1 MLQHKT
7 ALQFKRLIT
16 NKLVIKKIFFVV
28 KTAFSPHI
36 WGEILLPPPGRGCP
50 GTPRKVGRTSASEC
64 LAALVGAAQS
74 KSIKARQRSAATLPE
89 RHVAATFRGPRSP
102 AVRLLRNAPAC
113 EKGGVLCGAG
123 RSPLRAASFE
133 PLEDI
138 HRTGARAYS
147 RRTAQARNYLY
158 QGRVAGNSVS
168 RGQLIGSLGS
178 SIAGGLSGVGG
189 AISGGTS
196 SYVGI
201 KTAQK
206 NGII

>member
-1 MLQHKT
+1 MG
-7 ALQFKRLIT
+7 
-16 NKLVIKKIFFVV
+16 
-28 KTAFSPHI
+28 S
-36 WGEILLPPPGRGCP
+36 LLTLTVLGS
-50 GTPRKVGRTSASEC
+50 VTSA
-64 LAALVGAAQS
+64 VGAVAGTAAGIVGGIQSYEQQKANAEAQQNMMRYN
-74 KSIKARQRSAATLPE
+74 ARMEQREADAELAEANEAAANQEL
-89 RHVAATFRGPRSP
+89 GIQ
-102 AVRLLRNAPAC
+102 
-113 EKGGVLCGAG
+113 
-123 RSPLRAASFE
+123 
-133 PLEDI
+133 DI

>member
-1 MLQHKT
+1 MG
-7 ALQFKRLIT
+7 
-16 NKLVIKKIFFVV
+16 
-28 KTAFSPHI
+28 S
-36 WGEILLPPPGRGCP
+36 LLTLTVLGS
-50 GTPRKVGRTSASEC
+50 VTSA
-64 LAALVGAAQS
+64 VGAVAGTAAGIVGGIQSYEQQKTNAEAQQNMMRYN
-74 KSIKARQRSAATLPE
+74 ARMEQREADAELAEANEAARRQREEDA
-89 RHVAATFRGPRSP
+89 R
-102 AVRLLRNAPAC
+102 
-113 EKGGVLCGAG
+113 
-123 RSPLRAASFE
+123 LRAAQRAAYGKSGAAMTSGS
-133 PLEDI
+133 PLAVLGDTAANQELGIQDI

-147 RRTAQARNYLY
+147 RRTAQAQNYLY

-168 RGQLIGSLGS
+168 RGQLIGSLGG